1 MKKVLFG
8 ALVATTALF
17 AACDNNGP
25 AKVNLKTDVDTLS
38 YALGVANSPASPDEI
53 KAYLIQSGS
62 DSAYVEA
69 FFKGMKEG
77 LRVAED
83 KKEMAYQLGVQA
95 GLQIKTRMFTGVES
109 QVFAGD
115 STQRLS
121 TKQFLAGLMDGYAN
135 KAGLLV
141 KGDTITREKMQPF
154 LMNLMN
160 TMTAKANEKVYGDAK
175 KKSEAYIAAK
185 AKEAGVKLLAGG
197 VYYKEIKAG
206 TGATPTENQ
215 TVEVQYEGKLINGTV
230 FDSSQDKTVE
240 FPCNA
245 VIKGWT
251 IALTKMKEGAEWEV
265 YIPWNLA
272 YGANAQGPIPPYSA
286 LTFKIKLVKV
296 KAAAAAPAA
305 PAVQM
310 VQ

>member
-17 AACDNNGP
+17 AACENNGP
-25 AKVNLKTDVDTLS
+25 SKVNLKTDVDTLS

-53 KAYLIQSGS
+53 KAYLVQSGT
-62 DSAYVEA
+62 DSAYVDA

-83 KKEMAYQLGVQA
+83 KKEMAYQLGIQA
-95 GLQIKTRMFTGVES
+95 GLQIKTRMFTGIEN

-121 TKQFLAGLMDGYAN
+121 TKQFLAGLMDGYAG
-135 KAGLLV
+135 KVALIAG
-141 KGDTITREKMQPF
+141 KDTLNREKMQPF

-160 TMTAKANEKVYGDAK
+160 TMTEKANEKVYGEAK
-175 KKSEAYIAAK
+175 KASEDFIAAK
-185 AKEAGVKLLAGG
+185 AKETGVKALAGG

-206 TGATPTENQ
+206 TGATPTAEQ
-215 TVEVQYEGKLINGTV
+215 TVEVMYEGKLINGTV
-230 FDSSQDKTVE
+230 FDSSQERTVE

-251 IALTKMKEGAEWEV
+251 IALTNMKEGAEWEV

-296 KAAAAAPAA
+296 QAAE
-305 PAVQM
+305 
-310 VQ
+310 